1 MRGSDVSSTV
11 DAMRRF
17 SNLIGWLSFLML
29 CGGIAC
35 IWIERPV
42 PAVILL
48 VLAGVSIGTIV
59 PHSDS
64 DSGSTHG
71 ASDST

>member
-1 MRGSDVSSTV
+1 MRKWT
-11 DAMRRF
+11 
-17 SNLIGWLSFLML
+17 NLIGWVCFLML

-35 IWIERPV
+35 IWFERPI
-42 PAVILL
+42 PGVILL
-48 VLAGVSIGTIV
+48 VLAGIGVGTIV
-59 PHSDS
+59 PHSES